1 MTTDRQHD
9 PKVTL
14 MLPGEWI
21 SARTDDEGAIER
33 LQALAGDKGPAIQ
46 SLFQQSAAAGA
57 VLLMFRIRSSPPVL
71 LTVIWPRDLEPGHPT
86 IDSTRQRLGIEGS
99 EIEHT
104 LGYPCIRARESSD
117 QPFTDTLTY
126 GVTHPDTGRLL
137 VVRVVAFEESLS
149 DLDVSD
155 YDFALGQLS
164 WQEP

>member
-1 MTTDRQHD
+1 MTTDRHDD

-21 SARTDDEGAIER
+21 SARPDDPGAVEKFQT
-33 LQALAGDKGPAIQ
+33 LAADQAPAIQ
-46 SLFQQSAAAGA
+46 SLFQQAAAGA

-71 LTVIWPRDLEPGHPT
+71 LTVIWPRGQGPGQPT
-86 IDSTRQRLGIEGS
+86 IDSTRQRLGIQGI

-104 LGYPCIRARESSD
+104 LGYPCIRRRESSD

-126 GVTHPDTGRLL
+126 GLTHPDTGRLL
-137 VVRVVAFEESLS
+137 VVQVVAFEESLS

-155 YDFALGQLS
+155 YDFTLGQLS
-164 WQEP
+164 WDET